1 MSVVRTTDIEPGMTL
16 ECDVRDRSGRLL
28 LRVDTQMNEK
38 YLQTLKAWG
47 ITEVRIKGELEEAPK
62 ARNVENDIDP
72 GVLQAATEETSRHFA
87 HSNIEHPLID
97 SLFDICLNRNALRK
111 QAEH

>member
-1 MSVVRTTDIEPGMTL
+1 MSVVKTADIEPGMTL

-28 LRVDTQMNEK
+28 LRTDTQINEK

-47 ITEVRIKGELEEAPK
+47 VAEVRIKGESEDAPQ
-62 ARNVENDIDP
+62 ARNTGAGIDP
-72 GVLQAATEETSRHFA
+72 AVLQAATEEISRHFA
-87 HSNIEHPLID
+87 RANIEHPLVR
-97 SLFDICLNRNALRK
+97 SLFDICLARMALHK

>member
-1 MSVVRTTDIEPGMTL
+1 MSVVKTVDIEPGMTL

-28 LRVDTQMNEK
+28 LRTDTQINEK

-47 ITEVRIKGELEEAPK
+47 VTEVRIKGASEELPQPSGTE
-62 ARNVENDIDP
+62 VGIDSA
-72 GVLQAATEETSRHFA
+72 VLQAATEEITRHFA
-87 HSNIEHPLID
+87 HANIEHPLVKN
-97 SLFDICLNRNALRK
+97 LFDICLTRMALRK